1 MVLILTISRL
11 VYVDVE
17 SSAERKLYLS
27 VLAASVSSRAF
38 NIRVS
43 QVSLRSTA
51 HKRHV
56 LVIDLS

>member
-1 MVLILTISRL
+1 MQILTFSRL

-27 VLAASVSSRAF
+27 VLAASVASRAF

-43 QVSLRSTA
+43 QVKFRLT
-51 HKRHV
+51 
-56 LVIDLS
+56 VISDI